1 MSRRWRADAAA
12 PLRFGG
18 LRGRVAQT
26 DRWKWHLN
34 RLITAEQALA
44 DSFAGQRPE
53 KFGKP
58 ALLPTARAGAE
69 QVGGGAA
76 QGGGE
81 PDCVQP
87 RR

>member
-58 ALLPTARAGAE
+58 ALLPCGKFTGDWEYSCRDPAP
-69 QVGGGAA
+69 VAA
-76 QGGGE
+76 HKT
-81 PDCVQP
+81 VAS
-87 RR
+87 